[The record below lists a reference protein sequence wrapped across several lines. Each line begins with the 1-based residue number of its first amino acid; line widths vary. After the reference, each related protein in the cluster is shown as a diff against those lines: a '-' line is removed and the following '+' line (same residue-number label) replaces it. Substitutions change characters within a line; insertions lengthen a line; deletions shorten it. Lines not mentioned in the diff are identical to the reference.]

1 MEVSAFAE
9 DGVTDTGQLLNWLR
23 ANEDKPVAFVLLPL
37 LLLPMPNTRQT
48 CSEQHAGSAS
58 RTQRFRAWSDQF
70 MDVTFATSLVILL
83 ILQIYT
89 YRHTYIH
96 TYIHVWHSLSR
107 QARYRANIHTYIQT
121 NIHTYIHK
129 QVYVCMYACI
139 YIYVYIHAYTHTY
152 RCLHIHTTS
161 LLCFIMFAPKS

>member
-23 ANEDKPVAFVLLPL
+23 ANENKPVAFVLLPL

-96 TYIHVWHSLSR
+96 TYIHTCLALALASGEVSGK
-107 QARYRANIHTYIQT
+107 
-121 NIHTYIHK
+121 HTYIHTYK
-129 QVYVCMYACI
+129 QTYIHTSINRCTYACMHV
-139 YIYVYIHAYTHTY
+139 YIYMYTYTHI
-152 RCLHIHTTS
+152 HIHTDVYTS
-161 LLCFIMFAPKS
+161 IQPLFCVL